1 MHNFI
6 YVFTESSTTGL
17 TNGKIIIKDL
27 KESRLYHELIN
38 EAQEK
43 EKLKDEK
50 LDDKEHSS
58 IIELDKKKKKGQYI
72 IN

>member
-1 MHNFI
+1 MLNFM
-6 YVFTESSTTGL
+6 YVFAESTGL

-58 IIELDKKKKKGQYI
+58 IIELDKKKKKG
-72 IN
+72 